1 MDQPD
6 QRCESGVT
14 VGERTEHG
22 HGTLSLQAVT
32 DEETARQATT
42 PDSDRRN
49 RQG

>member
-1 MDQPD
+1 MSTTSAFV
-6 QRCESGVT
+6 ELVI
-14 VGERTEHG
+14 
-22 HGTLSLQAVT
+22 